1 MNKIGHITLLVD
13 DVDKV
18 FDFYVSK
25 LNFKKVDDLTMPN
38 GYRWLTVAPQ
48 SQQEIALVFVVA
60 DSSDK
65 IQRIGSQT
73 AGHVFMTLQTDDI
86 HRDYATFKNK
96 GVTFYGEPYEMP
108 WGTEVVFEDC
118 YGNRFDLV
126 QVK

>member
-13 DVDKV
+13 DVDKAL
-18 FDFYVSK
+18 DFYVSK

-60 DSSDK
+60 DSPDK

-86 HRDYATFKNK
+86 HRDYVAFKNK
-96 GVTFYGEPYEMP
+96 GVTFFGEPREMP
-108 WGTEVVFEDC
+108 WGTEVVLEDC